1 MVEIAQLVEHQI
13 VTLGVAGSIP
23 VLYPICPVSSVG
35 TSVCLTSRMSAV
47 RSRHRAPF
55 YGGLVEW
62 FKAVVLKTTG
72 GDELS
77 LGSNPRAS
85 ARKGLAFR

>member
-35 TSVCLTSRMSAV
+35 MSVSLT
-47 RSRHRAPF
+47 
-55 YGGLVEW
+55 
-62 FKAVVLKTTG
+62 
-72 GDELS
+72 
-77 LGSNPRAS
+77 N
-85 ARKGLAFR
+85 